1 MKMKKDTFFEE
12 LLECMEIEPVD
23 INENTV
29 FRELEDFDSMAVMS
43 IVAYADEKFEKTLS
57 AELLQDMKTVRDLM
71 ELIGMEHFE

>member
-1 MKMKKDTFFEE
+1 
-12 LLECMEIEPVD
+12 MEIEPVD
-23 INENTV
+23 INEDTI

-57 AELLQDMKTVRDLM
+57 AEQLQDMKTVRDLM

>member
-1 MKMKKDTFFEE
+1 MKMEKDIFFEE

-23 INENTV
+23 INEDTV

-57 AELLQDMKTVRDLM
+57 AEQLQDMKTVRDLM

>member
-1 MKMKKDTFFEE
+1 MKIKKDIFFEE
-12 LLECMEIEPVD
+12 LLECMEIDPVD
-23 INENTV
+23 INEDTV

-57 AELLQDMKTVRDLM
+57 AEQLQDMKTVRDLM

>member
-1 MKMKKDTFFEE
+1 MKMKKDIFFEE

-23 INENTV
+23 IDEDTV

-43 IVAYADEKFEKTLS
+43 IVAYADEKFGKTLA
-57 AELLQDMKTVRDLM
+57 AEQLQDMKTVRDLM

>member
-1 MKMKKDTFFEE
+1 MKMEKDTFFEE

-23 INENTV
+23 IDEDTV

-43 IVAYADEKFEKTLS
+43 IVAYADEKFGKTLA
-57 AELLQDMKTVRDLM
+57 AEQLQDMKTVRDLM

>member
-1 MKMKKDTFFEE
+1 MKIKKDIFFEE

-23 INENTV
+23 IDEDTV

-43 IVAYADEKFEKTLS
+43 IVAYADEKFGETLA
-57 AELLQDMKTVRDLM
+57 AEQLQDMKTVRDLM